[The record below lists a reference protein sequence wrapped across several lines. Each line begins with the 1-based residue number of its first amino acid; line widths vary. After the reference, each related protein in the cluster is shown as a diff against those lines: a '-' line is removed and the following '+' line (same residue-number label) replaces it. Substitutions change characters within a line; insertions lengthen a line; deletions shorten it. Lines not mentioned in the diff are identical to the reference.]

1 MNVVKIENL
10 SKVSKLKYLSTQ
22 PVLLC
27 TNTGKNAGSLGEILI
42 HNPDFEQGT
51 VLLLQL
57 CYIKY

>member
-42 HNPDFEQGT
+42 LNVAE
-51 VLLLQL
+51 L
-57 CYIKY
+57 